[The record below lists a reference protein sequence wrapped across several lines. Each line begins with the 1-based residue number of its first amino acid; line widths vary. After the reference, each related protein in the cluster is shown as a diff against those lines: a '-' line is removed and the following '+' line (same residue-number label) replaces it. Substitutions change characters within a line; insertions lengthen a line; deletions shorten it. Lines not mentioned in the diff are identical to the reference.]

1 MKIDKLQINA
11 FGNIENREIELSENI
26 NIIYGKNETGKS
38 TLLKFI
44 IDSLYGISKN
54 KKGREFSDY
63 DRYKPWKTEEFSGK
77 ITYTLDN
84 GNKYEV
90 FRDFN
95 KKNPKIYDKELNDIS
110 KEYTI
115 DRTYGNQ
122 FFTEQTKIDEA
133 TFLSTLVSMQ
143 QEVKLAKQEQNV
155 LLQKLAN
162 LAGTGEDNV
171 SYRKAIE
178 KINKKQIE
186 EIGTLRSQGRPIN
199 IVKEDKFKLQDEI
212 GQLEE
217 YKEKQY
223 EIEALKQS
231 IEKRIEQNEQKLEL
245 IKELKRIEETEKI
258 EKQKIALNENLLSE
272 NNEKIEKLKL
282 SKKEIESKLNK
293 IEIPKEVNRKVK
305 RNNLGNIIRSIIIA
319 IAMMLTIILRNN
331 TITLIIFATISLLA
345 ILSLIISNVKTRKE
359 RAKRDRSR
367 QEEIRKVNNEKE
379 ELQSEIDKITSQ
391 IELLIKNSDEQVNI
405 IENLENLLK
414 IEVKRQKDDIFKKY
428 VVEKVDYSN
437 IDLELDQIQSDINK
451 NKLEIHSLELD
462 RNNILPKL
470 EKLAEKEEK
479 LEALKEKEQELLKLN
494 NAIELAKQVLEDAY
508 IRMKENVTPKF
519 TNNLSRNIE
528 NISRGKYKNV
538 RINDEEGIIVEKDN
552 GEYISSEK
560 LSIGTIEQLYISLRL
575 GATKELSEETMPIIL
590 DEAFAYYD
598 DDRLTNILKYINEE
612 FKKHQIIIFTCTN
625 RERDILEN
633 LKIDYKNIE
642 M

>member
-143 QEVKLAKQEQNV
+143 QEVKLGKQEQNV

-305 RNNLGNIIRSIIIA
+305 RNNLGNIIRSIIIV
-319 IAMMLTIILRNN
+319 IAMILAIILRNN
-331 TITLIIFATISLLA
+331 TITLIIFTTISLLA

-612 FKKHQIIIFTCTN
+612 FRKHQIIIFTCTN

>member
-122 FFTEQTKIDEA
+122 FFTEQTKIDED

-143 QEVKLAKQEQNV
+143 QEVKLGKQEQNILV
-155 LLQKLAN
+155 QKLAN

-282 SKKEIESKLNK
+282 RKKEIESKLNK
-293 IEIPKEVNRKVK
+293 IEIPKEVNIKVK
-305 RNNLGNIIRSIIIA
+305 RNNLGNIIRSIIIV
-319 IAMMLTIILRNN
+319 IAMMITIILRNN
-331 TITLIIFATISLLA
+331 TITRIIFATISLLA

-414 IEVKRQKDDIFKKY
+414 IEVKRQKDDISKKY

>member
-143 QEVKLAKQEQNV
+143 QEVKLGKQEQNV

-305 RNNLGNIIRSIIIA
+305 RNNLGNIIRSIIIV
-319 IAMMLTIILRNN
+319 IAMILAIILRNN
-331 TITLIIFATISLLA
+331 TITLIIFTTISLLA

-560 LSIGTIEQLYISLRL
+560 LSIGTIEQLYISSRL

-612 FKKHQIIIFTCTN
+612 FRKHQIIIFTCTN

>member
-1 MKIDKLQINA
+1 MKIDKLQVNA
-11 FGNIENREIELSENI
+11 FGNIENREIELSENV
-26 NIIYGKNETGKS
+26 NIVYGKNETGKS

-44 IDSLYGISKN
+44 VDSLYGISKN
-54 KKGREFSDY
+54 KKGKEFSDY
-63 DRYKPWKTEEFSGK
+63 DRYKPWRTEEFSGK

-110 KEYTI
+110 KEFTI
-115 DRTYGNQ
+115 DKTYGNQ
-122 FFTEQTKIDEA
+122 FFTEQTKIDEN

-143 QEVKLAKQEQNV
+143 QEVKLGKQEQNI
-155 LLQKLAN
+155 LLQRLAN

-171 SYRKAIE
+171 SYKKAVE

-199 IVKEDKFKLQDEI
+199 IVKEEKFKLQDEI

-223 EIEALKQS
+223 EIEELKQS
-231 IEKRIEQNEQKLEL
+231 IEKKIEQNEQKLKL

-258 EKQKIALNENLLSE
+258 EKQKIVLNENILNE
-272 NNEKIEKLKL
+272 NNERIEKLKL
-282 SKKEIESKLNK
+282 SKKELESRLNR

-305 RNNLGNIIRSIIIA
+305 RNNLRNIIRIVIIV
-319 IAMMLTIILRNN
+319 IAMILAIILRNN
-331 TITLIIFATISLLA
+331 VIALLTFVTTSLLVL
-345 ILSLIISNVKTRKE
+345 LSFIISNIKARKE
-359 RAKRDRSR
+359 QANRNKSR
-367 QEEIRKVNNEKE
+367 QEEIRKINTEKE

-391 IELLIKNSDEQVNI
+391 MELLIKNSDEQVNA

-414 IEVKRQKDDIFKKY
+414 IEVEKQKDDISKKY
-428 VVEKVDYSN
+428 AVEKVDYSN
-437 IDLELDQIQSDINK
+437 IDWELDKIQSDINK

-508 IRMKENVTPKF
+508 IKMKENVTPKF
-519 TNNLSRNIE
+519 TSNLSRNIE
-528 NISRGKYKNV
+528 NISKGKYKNV
-538 RINDEEGIIVEKDN
+538 RINDEEGIIVEKEN

-598 DDRLTNILKYINEE
+598 DERLTNILKYINEE
-612 FKKHQIIIFTCTN
+612 FKRHQIIIFTCTN
-625 RERDILEN
+625 REKEILEN
-633 LKIDYKNIE
+633 LKIDYKSIE

>member
-143 QEVKLAKQEQNV
+143 QEVKLGKQEQNV

-319 IAMMLTIILRNN
+319 IAMMLAIILRNN
-331 TITLIIFATISLLA
+331 TITLIIFTTISLLA

-414 IEVKRQKDDIFKKY
+414 IEVKKQKDDIFKKY
-428 VVEKVDYSN
+428 VVEKIDYSN